1 MEIHKFE
8 PKNKYIEDL
17 EDTSESDTTSISDN
31 WDDDITYEDE
41 ESVGEE
47 DMVQRSIV
55 NRSDIN
61 EDFLLRIE
69 DTGIRIIIQR
79 INKKKKRFPCFFLG
93 RGKCI
98 EKNATFRIFLNKKS
112 EK

>member
-55 NRSDIN
+55 NRSIDSESI
-61 EDFLLRIE
+61 LM
-69 DTGIRIIIQR
+69 
-79 INKKKKRFPCFFLG
+79 KFFF
-93 RGKCI
+93 
-98 EKNATFRIFLNKKS
+98 KNRRHWN
-112 EK
+112 